1 MAAVRLSSLK
11 RCKHSST
18 EEREMTV
25 RGNYPL
31 TRARLHSVL
40 LELLNHPE
48 VSLSFGLMTAQQG
61 LSNWNC
67 ILPPTNIVIK
77 VDANQQTGAM
87 DHIGT
92 VVHELLHVVFIN
104 MFIGWLTE
112 DMEEIAILAYDA
124 DMLAYIRKSPKRL
137 HTWEE
142 AINRKLHETEAKHE
156 ASG

>member
-1 MAAVRLSSLK
+1 
-11 RCKHSST
+11 
-18 EEREMTV
+18 
-25 RGNYPL
+25 
-31 TRARLHSVL
+31 
-40 LELLNHPE
+40 
-48 VSLSFGLMTAQQG
+48 
-61 LSNWNC
+61 
-67 ILPPTNIVIK
+67 VIK